1 MNCIFCF
8 EKGPYNTVEHIIP
21 ESLGNDDILLHEG
34 ICDKCQGY
42 FGREIEKFLLDKT
55 PFAFWRVWY
64 GIKSKEGN
72 LPSKDFSLP
81 KKNKGRIPFISKYHD
96 QKVGF
101 TAHKDGSMSVD
112 LKDSEMIKNIKDGT
126 KKNFTFNLSPKH
138 LILIG
143 RFLGKMAIELLAH
156 KDRVISLDTEFDS
169 LRKYVRY
176 GITKSIWP
184 ILNGQLIDRLDLCK
198 NTENKNYE
206 SRTIYSYSIIEI
218 YNHFIFIFYI
228 GWDRWGIIL
237 NNQFPHPSII
247 EKLKDDQCQNIKF
260 IFYQDSEWK

>member
-1 MNCIFCF
+1 
-8 EKGPYNTVEHIIP
+8 
-21 ESLGNDDILLHEG
+21 
-34 ICDKCQGY
+34 
-42 FGREIEKFLLDKT
+42 
-55 PFAFWRVWY
+55 
-64 GIKSKEGN
+64 
-72 LPSKDFSLP
+72 LP

-101 TAHKDGSMSVD
+101 TAHEDGSMSVD

-126 KKNFTFNLSPKH
+126 KNNFTFNLSPKH

-156 KDRVISLDTEFDS
+156 KDRGISLDTEFDS

-184 ILNGQLIDRLDLCK
+184 ILNGQLIDRLDLWK

-218 YNHFIFIFYI
+218 YNHFIFIFDI

-247 EKLKDDQCQNIKF
+247 EKLKDDKCQNIKF